1 MSDIDE
7 EIRREVIAEIYRQV
21 DDLDWDGM
29 TLRARA
35 EWYVRCIDDPLI
47 GGKLMRFIERDR
59 VRVWVKDGPIKE
71 LPRARHGIGPYA
83 QFAVS
88 RYPGMEQIAHQAI
101 GPDWLADPETVDVK
115 PNRCLV
121 HGPEARALMI
131 WGPAAKLADLVW
143 AAINARVDGGAEPLI
158 VVTSPQGT
166 RLSEGEK
173 LRHRLLAKEAG
184 IELRHITLRLTRV

>member
-29 TLRARA
+29 AAR
-35 EWYVRCIDDPLI
+35 ERSELYVRWIDDPLV
-47 GGKLMRFIERDR
+47 GGKLTRFIERDR
-59 VRVWVKDGPIKE
+59 VRVWIKDGPIKE
-71 LPRARHGIGPYA
+71 LPRARYGIGSYA

-88 RYPGMEQIAHQAI
+88 HYPGMEEIAHQAI
-101 GPDWLADPETVDVK
+101 GPDWLADPDTVDVK

-121 HGPEARALMI
+121 RGPGPKMLMI

-143 AAINARVDGGAEPLI
+143 AGINARVDGGAEPLI
-158 VVTSPQGT
+158 VVASPQGT
-166 RLSEGEK
+166 RLSEGEMH
-173 LRHRLLAKEAG
+173 RHRLLAKVPG
-184 IELRHITLRLTRV
+184 IELRHVTLRLTRV

>member
-7 EIRREVIAEIYRQV
+7 EIRREVIAEVYRQV
-21 DDLDWDGM
+21 DELDWDGM
-29 TLRARA
+29 GPRERSQ
-35 EWYVRCIDDPLI
+35 WYVRWIDDPLI
-47 GGKLMRFIERDR
+47 GGKLTRFIERDR
-59 VRVWVKDGPIKE
+59 VRVWIKDGPIKE
-71 LPRARHGIGPYA
+71 LPRARYGIGPYA

-101 GPDWLADPETVDVK
+101 GPDWVADPGTIDVK

-121 HGPEARALMI
+121 RGSKADVLMI

-143 AAINARVDGGAEPLI
+143 AGINARVDGGAEPLI

-166 RLSEGEK
+166 RLSGGEM
-173 LRHRLLAKEAG
+173 LRHRLLAKQAG
-184 IELRHITLRLTRV
+184 IELLHITLRLTRV

>member
-7 EIRREVIAEIYRQV
+7 EIRREVIAEVYRQV
-21 DDLDWDGM
+21 DELDWDGM
-29 TLRARA
+29 APRERSQ
-35 EWYVRCIDDPLI
+35 WYVRWIDDPLV

-59 VRVWVKDGPIKE
+59 VRVWIKDGPIKE
-71 LPRARHGIGPYA
+71 LPRARHGIGTYA
-83 QFAVS
+83 QFAVN

-101 GPDWLADPETVDVK
+101 GPDWLADPDTVDVK

-121 HGPEARALMI
+121 RGPGSEALMI

-143 AAINARVDGGAEPLI
+143 AGINARVDGKAEPLI
-158 VVTSPQGT
+158 VVASPRGT
-166 RLSEGEK
+166 RLSEGEM

-184 IELRHITLRLTRV
+184 MELRHITLRLARV